1 MLTYSTRGFD
11 YADGQAGENSTDI
24 NREGLQTHLWA
35 LWSDME
41 EDWGAYWSLYIWLSL
56 WHRLVWAGHKDYML
70 LQ

>member
-11 YADGQAGENSTDI
+11 YDGQVEENSTDGDQK
-24 NREGLQTHLWA
+24 GLQTHLCT

-56 WHRLVWAGHKDYML
+56 WHRLV
-70 LQ
+70 